1 MSSRRHF
8 LQAAAVA
15 SLVPFTARASLA
27 ATQAAGSIWPWLV
40 VTERRSAAAAA
51 FGAEAGRWGIPVRA
65 IDGDVT
71 ALWYDELHA
80 LWHARPVPIAGLTA
94 RPALFCL
101 ERLAWDHGMRVVYH
115 AEHTRR
121 ADNTFAHVAR
131 MPVPGLNTAE
141 LAAQGDFW
149 SEHVARVLVRLAA
162 TSAVA
167 RGPSTA
173 CTAPARDDTA
183 TVFSWM
189 ISPASDIGP
198 LRRGT

>member
-1 MSSRRHF
+1 MVCLDVSKSMLAEDVAPNRLERAKAELNDLLTYLSGDQVGLIAFAGRAALLSPLTPDFGF
-8 LQAAAVA
+8 LR
-15 SLVPFTARASLA
+15 LVLD
-27 ATQAAGSIWPWLV
+27 
-40 VTERRSAAAAA
+40 
-51 FGAEAGRWGIPVRA
+51 EAGPHS
-65 IDGDVT
+65 VT
-71 ALWYDELHA
+71 RGGTRLEEPI
-80 LWHARPVPIAGLTA
+80 RQPIAGLTA